1 MEKYYLKTMSAQI
14 YENTLY
20 FVSSEMNLI
29 FKYSL
34 EDDSISFIDPP
45 KENLM
50 GKSLYGNIE
59 VIGSDVYLIPF
70 CANSLWKLCQ
80 NGKWE
85 EVVFPDKSPKN
96 QFFMGTV
103 RYGDF
108 LYVLGYEKAKIL
120 KIDTKNNEI
129 KSIQIDIDCIIDV
142 ETGCF
147 GYDYEIV
154 NEKIYLPIMCS
165 NSILEMDCKSDNI
178 KILNVPSGCHGYAG
192 IAYDG
197 NGFWLAPRKGKC
209 FVYVDTLFKEVKEF
223 SLPEEYRENEHY
235 FGGALVNDNK
245 ICFTSFSGK
254 NMEFNCDNPFDIRMY
269 KPGFFYYKK
278 LQNGRC
284 VISENEGETYYI
296 DATGIK
302 RALQLS
308 VKNNMKLRYIKD
320 NIYMNPILHESKDM
334 GLDSFINM
342 LSV

>member
-1 MEKYYLKTMSAQI
+1 MEKYYLKTMNAQI

-59 VIGSDVYLIPF
+59 VIGSDIYLIPF
-70 CANSLWKLCQ
+70 CANNLWKLC
-80 NGKWE
+80 GDGIWE
-85 EVVFPDKSPKN
+85 EVVFPNKSPKN
-96 QFFMGTV
+96 QFLMGTIKY
-103 RYGDF
+103 RDF

-120 KIDTKNNEI
+120 KIDIKTKNI
-129 KSIQIDIDCIIDV
+129 KNISIDMDCNI
-142 ETGCF
+142 ENGCF

-154 NEKIYLPIMCS
+154 NEKIYLPAMCS
-165 NSILEMDCKSDNI
+165 NSIVEIDCNSDNI
-178 KILNVPSGCHGYAG
+178 RGLNIPSCCHGYAG

-209 FVYVDTLFKEVKEF
+209 FVYADALFEEVKEF
-223 SLPEEYRENEHY
+223 NLPEEYGENEYY
-235 FGGALVNDNK
+235 FGGALVNDNR
-245 ICFTSFSGK
+245 ICFTSFSDK
-254 NMEFNCDNPFDIRMY
+254 NMEFNCDNPTDIRMY
-269 KPGFFYYKK
+269 EPGIFYYKK
-278 LQNGRC
+278 LQNGGC
-284 VISENEGETYYI
+284 IISENEGETYYI
-296 DATGIK
+296 DSTGIK
-302 RALQLS
+302 RTLQLR
-308 VKNNMKLRYIKD
+308 VENNVKLRYIKE
-320 NIYMNPILHESKDM
+320 NLYMNPIIHESKDM